1 MGIPGSLTLYIF
13 ITYQRL
19 TAAISC
25 LCIWPDLTKTPN
37 VISKTILSVHF
48 IAKTVLCGYRSQM
61 RVKVLVAQSCLT
73 LGDSVGCSP
82 PGSSVHGIPQAR
94 ILEWVAMPFSRG
106 SSQPKDPAQVS
117 CLLHWQMGSLPL
129 VPPGKSKR
137 TGRLVV
143 SVFGDFARLWDICM

>member
-13 ITYQRL
+13 ITYQPL

-73 LGDSVGCSP
+73 IGDSVGCSP
-82 PGSSVHGIPQAR
+82 PGSSVHGILPAR
-94 ILEWVAMPFSRG
+94 ILEWGILCQGIFPTQGLNPGLLFLPHMP
-106 SSQPKDPAQVS
+106 P
-117 CLLHWQMGSLPL
+117 
-129 VPPGKSKR
+129 
-137 TGRLVV
+137 
-143 SVFGDFARLWDICM
+143 SVFILLQTSVISSFTERSQ